1 MYKPKTLALCCF
13 KLSLCLLLPA
23 FLSAQTEKSAAFK
36 TPLLEK
42 NELDEDYASQYSDYH
57 IKSVELGTLVL
68 RDAFV
73 SPLLLVGSGFKISS
87 DHLRYTPHAL
97 KQFNAATFAGIAIN
111 QTGDFNLMLLNF
123 SGQYSWQF
131 PLWEKTGW
139 KFYAGPWAQG
149 FGNLRFALQNVNNVL
164 GYDAGL
170 DLGPT
175 GRAEFK
181 FKPARKEF
189 MLTQQLSVPLVSAF
203 VRPLYTFTGP
213 IIGETD
219 SEVSIFQVGTL
230 NRRFGWIYKA
240 SLDLYRNR
248 KHKRKPVA
256 KIPYR
261 ISYTFQY
268 DQFSKPNPAQS
279 VMQTITFSKI
289 LKY

>member
-1 MYKPKTLALCCF
+1 MFKPKTLARFYLKLGGCF
-13 KLSLCLLLPA
+13 LLPA
-23 FLSAQTEKSAAFK
+23 LLSAQTEKSGALQ

-42 NELDEDYASQYSDYH
+42 IELDATHAAQYVEYR
-57 IKSVELGTLVL
+57 IRGFELGVVTL

-73 SPLLLVGSGFKISS
+73 SPLLLEGTGFKISS
-87 DHLRYTPHAL
+87 EQLRFTPQAL
-97 KQFNAATFAGIAIN
+97 KHFNFGTFTGLTIN

-131 PLWEKTGW
+131 PLWEKSGW

-213 IIGETD
+213 IIGDTD

-230 NRRFGWIYKA
+230 NRRFGWVYKA
-240 SLDLYRNR
+240 SLDLYRTR
-248 KHKRKPVA
+248 KHKRKPVT

-279 VMQTITFSKI
+279 VLQSITLSKI